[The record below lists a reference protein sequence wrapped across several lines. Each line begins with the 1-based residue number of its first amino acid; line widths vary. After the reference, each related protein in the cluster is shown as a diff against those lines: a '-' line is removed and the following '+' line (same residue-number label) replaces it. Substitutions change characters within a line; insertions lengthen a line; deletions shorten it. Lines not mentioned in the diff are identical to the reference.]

1 MDFSKMV
8 NMYRDGI
15 GATPTKTASTVEY
28 THDITYHPP
37 MVGKFEKVSYDRF
50 AKDVSGSETILQD
63 LKLMYDS
70 IVLPTRATVGSNG
83 YDIRSP
89 FDFSLNPGDTIKIPT
104 GIRAIISSGWWLA
117 VIPKSGLGF
126 KYRLQLDNTVGDIDS
141 DYSGS
146 SNEGHIFVKLTN
158 DSKNGKRVNIKAGD
172 GIAQGIFLPFGI
184 TYDDDA
190 TGVRDGGFGSTGR

>member
-1 MDFSKMV
+1 MV
-8 NMYRDGI
+8 AVMSC
-15 GATPTKTASTVEY
+15 AT
-28 THDITYHPP
+28 
-37 MVGKFEKVSYDRF
+37 
-50 AKDVSGSETILQD
+50 TI
-63 LKLMYDS
+63 
-70 IVLPTRATVGSNG
+70 R
-83 YDIRSP
+83 
-89 FDFSLNPGDTIKIPT
+89 